1 MCGGAD
7 GGVRIVEPST
17 NSFFIG
23 ALFASTAAAG
33 SPVGVWNVGWVR
45 WGCFQTCCWVSEAS
59 DPWAPLVGPW
69 LVGFLLF
76 DFWIVDASI
85 ARTVPGPSWMF
96 CLGCAGLFC
105 VGVVF
110 VVCVFVVFVECLC
123 LASYEGHM
131 VDALASRADEGRWSL
146 R

>member
-1 MCGGAD
+1 MAHTLCGA
-7 GGVRIVEPST
+7 
-17 NSFFIG
+17 
-23 ALFASTAAAG
+23 
-33 SPVGVWNVGWVR
+33 
-45 WGCFQTCCWVSEAS
+45 
-59 DPWAPLVGPW
+59 
-69 LVGFLLF
+69 VGFLLF

-85 ARTVPGPSWMF
+85 ARTVP
-96 CLGCAGLFC
+96 CLLLVRGVGGVVFC

>member
-1 MCGGAD
+1 M
-7 GGVRIVEPST
+7 E
-17 NSFFIG
+17 
-23 ALFASTAAAG
+23 
-33 SPVGVWNVGWVR
+33 SPLW
-45 WGCFQTCCWVSEAS
+45 
-59 DPWAPLVGPW
+59 W

-76 DFWIVDASI
+76 DLWIVDASI
-85 ARTVPGPSWMF
+85 ARTVPGLS
-96 CLGCAGLFC
+96 LVKEAGWVVFC